1 MQQHKIFSPTLFLII
16 TIFLSACGG
25 SGAGNGGSPT
35 GTVASQAT
43 TKAVLTAL
51 GQSNILIGVDRPPV
65 SNPTVPTDA
74 EKGNTPQVSDVEHIK
89 RALKQLKTSLVQ
101 KQIQKIEEESIL
113 CDSGDALKTVND
125 NDTPLDQTDDIIS
138 TQYNDCTEISDAT
151 STLIRGK
158 ITLQVSRAALRLQI
172 SQTFT
177 DLLTRET
184 NTRTGAFTEV
194 LRNGNITYSI
204 SPEDASGCEDQI
216 FYKNLGIT
224 YNISTTERT
233 DTNGETPV
241 EHEDIVQLNNWILEV
256 SETHS
261 SAPGCKIIS
270 TELILNGG
278 IVKSHLTH
286 PRTQDDYNIGFN
298 NLVMRL
304 STKSK
309 IIPGFSSRVLGE
321 EVSLSG
327 LVAVRSPCS
336 FGSFTVSTPSADI
349 PFYPSGGRCAIQGRY
364 IVSTS
369 EGVHAI
375 IATPDGKIQ
384 IDEGNNGEI
393 NRTFPNCRIAGTC
406 ARETLI
412 F

>member
-1 MQQHKIFSPTLFLII
+1 MQQHKIFLSTLFLVI
-16 TIFLSACGG
+16 TTFLSACGG
-25 SGAGNGGSPT
+25 SSAGNGGSPS
-35 GTVASQAT
+35 GTVVSKAA

-51 GQSNILIGVDRPPV
+51 GQSRILTGIDRPPI
-65 SNPTVPTDA
+65 SIPSASTDA
-74 EKGNTPQVSDVEHIK
+74 EKRNTSQVSDVESIK
-89 RALKQLKTSLVQ
+89 RALKQLKTSLAQ
-101 KQIQKIEEESIL
+101 KKIQKIAEETIS
-113 CDSGDALKTVND
+113 CDSGSALKTIDD

-138 TQYNDCTEISDAT
+138 TQYNDCIEISNET
-151 STLIRGK
+151 TKLTQGK
-158 ITLQVSRAALRLQI
+158 NSFHASRPALTLQI

-177 DLLTRET
+177 DFLIRET

-194 LRNGNITYSI
+194 LREGNITFSI
-204 SPEDASGCEDQI
+204 SPQDVSGCEDQI
-216 FYKNLGIT
+216 FYKNLGIS

-233 DTNGETPV
+233 DTNGEAPV
-241 EHEDIVQLNNWILEV
+241 EHEEVVQLNNWTLEV

-261 SAPGCKIIS
+261 PAPGCKIIS
-270 TELILNGG
+270 TDLTLNGG

-286 PRTQDDYNIGFN
+286 PLSQDDYNIGFS

-304 STKSK
+304 NTRSK

-369 EGVHAI
+369 EGLHAI
-375 IATPDGKIQ
+375 IATPDGRVQ
-384 IDEGNNGEI
+384 IDEGNDGEI
-393 NRTFPNCRIAGTC
+393 EQTFPNCNIAGTC
-406 ARETLI
+406 KVERII